1 MQQQQ
6 GSRDR
11 VAQQQQMA
19 GSSEFQP
26 PRPHG
31 AGQRGQIGPSKDR
44 GTPED
49 GERTQRPDDKAREMK
64 QD

>member
-19 GSSEFQP
+19 GSSDFQP
-26 PRPHG
+26 PRQQG
-31 AGQRGQIGPSKDR
+31 AGQRGQRGTAKDA
-44 GTPED
+44 GTPE
-49 GERTQRPDDKAREMK
+49 GTERMRRSDDQTREMK